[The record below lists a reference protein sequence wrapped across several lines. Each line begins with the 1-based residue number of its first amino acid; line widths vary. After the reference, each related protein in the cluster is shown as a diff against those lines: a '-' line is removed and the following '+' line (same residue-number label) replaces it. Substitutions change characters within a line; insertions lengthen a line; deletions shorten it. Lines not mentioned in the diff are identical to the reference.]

1 MGGAAEEEEEEKNE
15 AWKPASTHTQT
26 AWLINYNT
34 LRIMFTRT
42 AFESN
47 TNSIAD
53 KLQDVLNT
61 IRIIL
66 LEQHSRPI
74 ALLRQYLYSCTE

>member
-61 IRIIL
+61 IRIMFTRTAFEVDCPAAPVCVL
-66 LEQHSRPI
+66 L
-74 ALLRQYLYSCTE
+74 Y